1 MILYCIWLYR
11 KLTAAVD
18 ITAHSQIMSHEII
31 STFSVA
37 YNFFQAHKFH
47 LIIFSKFLCRNFLMD
62 EVLIAIVCV
71 FPSLLLLAQIN
82 LTLNKL
88 ERKMLV

>member
-1 MILYCIWLYR
+1 
-11 KLTAAVD
+11 
-18 ITAHSQIMSHEII
+18 MSHEII

-37 YNFFQAHKFH
+37 FNFFQAHKFH

-71 FPSLLLLAQIN
+71 FPSFATFSTNQLNTEQIRKKDVSLNNSQWLLYSFALNIN
-82 LTLNKL
+82 IF
-88 ERKMLV
+88 